1 MDSFEKAFTT
11 YPYDSLKWF
20 KYNCSLY
27 YPLIIQHTGNEN
39 TETYQVE
46 VILI

>member
-20 KYNCSLY
+20 NFSLY
-27 YPLIIQHTGNEN
+27 YPFIIQHTGNEN

>member
-1 MDSFEKAFTT
+1 MDSFEKVFTT
-11 YPYDSLKWF
+11 YHYDSLKRF
-20 KYNCSLY
+20 KHNFSLY
-27 YPLIIQHTGNEN
+27 YPFIIQHTGNEN